1 MTGCRPRG
9 RTSARVAGCCCVWLV
24 WPPSRRVL
32 LQRVADR
39 PLAYPTEEQSACR
52 RARPSLSLPESPFS
66 LLYGGACA
74 GAGKNGLRALQTRTG
89 ATTLCVSAEGSAAAR
104 IRAMPYGSRGRKAS
118 RFHAIGPSE
127 ADSRLLTLNTCPL
140 GKMLY
145 VPGVAST
152 PSSATSLIGRSF
164 SAGLI
169 GGLFLSRMRRA

>member
-1 MTGCRPRG
+1 M
-9 RTSARVAGCCCVWLV
+9 WLV
-24 WPPSRRVL
+24 WPPSCRVL

-104 IRAMPYGSRGRKAS
+104 IRAMLLYTGRAGEKRAGFTLLAHL
-118 RFHAIGPSE
+118 RQTR
-127 ADSRLLTLNTCPL
+127 DS
-140 GKMLY
+140 
-145 VPGVAST
+145 
-152 PSSATSLIGRSF
+152 
-164 SAGLI
+164 
-169 GGLFLSRMRRA
+169 